1 MPAFLKLT
9 KLTKSVHMAERY
21 YAELENG
28 ERLSVD
34 LAAVADLSLYDG
46 RELND
51 EELASL
57 REHSK
62 RFGAKERAL
71 RLLEKRQMSRRELIK
86 KLVEKGEE
94 EASAE
99 YAADLMERVG
109 AINDREYAG
118 AVARHYKRM
127 GYGAGRVRQEL
138 LKRGIDRE
146 LWAEAIDEA
155 PENSGKLD
163 ALLERKLRNA
173 DFSDRKEVKKA
184 TDMLLRRGFSWSE
197 IKEALG
203 RYTDALIDYTED

>member
-1 MPAFLKLT
+1 MKLI
-9 KLTKSVHMAERY
+9 KLTKSVRMAERY

-34 LAAVADLSLYDG
+34 LNAVGDLALYDG
-46 RELND
+46 RELGD

-57 REHSK
+57 RGYSK

-86 KLVEKGEE
+86 KLVEQGEDE
-94 EASAE
+94 KRAE
-99 YAADLMERVG
+99 YAADLMERIG
-109 AINDREYAG
+109 AIHDREYAG

-127 GYGAGRVRQEL
+127 GYGSGRVRQEL
-138 LKRGIDRE
+138 MRRGIDRE
-146 LWAEAIDEA
+146 YWAEAIDEA

-173 DFSDRKEVKKA
+173 DLSDRKEVKKA
-184 TDMLLRRGFSWSE
+184 TDMLLRRGFSWPE

-203 RYTDALIDYTED
+203 RYTDALNDYTED

>member
-1 MPAFLKLT
+1 MKLI
-9 KLTKSVHMAERY
+9 KLTKSARMAERY

-34 LAAVADLSLYDG
+34 LNAVGDLALYDG
-46 RELND
+46 RELGD

-57 REHSK
+57 RGYSK

-86 KLVEKGEE
+86 KLVEKGEDE
-94 EASAE
+94 KSAE
-99 YAADLMERVG
+99 YAADLMERIG

-127 GYGAGRVRQEL
+127 GYGSGRVRQEL
-138 LKRGIDRE
+138 LRRGIDRE

-173 DFSDRKEVKKA
+173 DLSDRKEVKKA

-203 RYTDALIDYTED
+203 RYTDALNDYTED

>member
-1 MPAFLKLT
+1 MKLI
-9 KLTKSVHMAERY
+9 KLTKSVRMAERY

-34 LAAVADLSLYDG
+34 LDAVGDLALYDG
-46 RELND
+46 RELGD
-51 EELASL
+51 EELTSL
-57 REHSK
+57 RGYSK

-86 KLVEKGEE
+86 KLVEKGEDE
-94 EASAE
+94 KSAE
-99 YAADLMERVG
+99 YAADLMERIG
-109 AINDREYAG
+109 AIHDREYAG

-127 GYGAGRVRQEL
+127 GYGSGRVRQEL
-138 LKRGIDRE
+138 MRRGIDRE
-146 LWAEAIDEA
+146 LWAEAIDET

-173 DFSDRKEVKKA
+173 DLSDRKEVKKA

-203 RYTDALIDYTED
+203 RYTDALNDYT

>member
-1 MPAFLKLT
+1 MKLI
-9 KLTKSVHMAERY
+9 KLTKSVRMAERY

-34 LAAVADLSLYDG
+34 LNAVGDLALYDG
-46 RELND
+46 RELGD

-57 REHSK
+57 RGYSK

-86 KLVEKGEE
+86 KLVEQGEDE
-94 EASAE
+94 KSAE
-99 YAADLMERVG
+99 YAADLMERIG

-127 GYGAGRVRQEL
+127 GYGSGRVRQEL
-138 LKRGIDRE
+138 MRRGIDRE
-146 LWAEAIDEA
+146 YWAEAIDEA

-173 DFSDRKEVKKA
+173 DLSDRKEVKKA
-184 TDMLLRRGFSWSE
+184 TDMLLRRGFSWPE

-203 RYTDALIDYTED
+203 RYTDALNDYTED

>member
-1 MPAFLKLT
+1 
-9 KLTKSVHMAERY
+9 MADRY
-21 YAELENG
+21 YAELESG
-28 ERLSVD
+28 ERLVIDLSAIAD
-34 LAAVADLSLYDG
+34 LALYDG
-46 RELND
+46 RELDD

-57 REHSK
+57 REYSR

-86 KLVEKGEE
+86 KLIEKGEDE
-94 EASAE
+94 NSAE
-99 YAADLMERVG
+99 YAAELMERIG

-118 AVARHYKRM
+118 AVARHYTRM

-138 LKRGIDRE
+138 MRRGIDRE

-163 ALLERKLRNA
+163 ALLERKLRNT

-203 RYTDALIDYTED
+203 RYTDALNEYTED

>member
-1 MPAFLKLT
+1 
-9 KLTKSVHMAERY
+9 MAERY

-34 LAAVADLSLYDG
+34 LNAVGDLALYDG
-46 RELND
+46 RELGD

-57 REHSK
+57 RGYSK

-86 KLVEKGEE
+86 KLVEKGEDE
-94 EASAE
+94 KSAE
-99 YAADLMERVG
+99 YAADLMERLG
-109 AINDREYAG
+109 ARNDREYAG

-127 GYGAGRVRQEL
+127 GYGSGRVRQEL
-138 LKRGIDRE
+138 LRRGIDRE

-173 DFSDRKEVKKA
+173 DLSDRKEVKKA

-203 RYTDALIDYTED
+203 RYTDALNDYTED